1 MFVGHSEGGVSFVFV
16 GHSEKDVSFLCYSV
30 KEVWLCLSVPVKKV
44 EEGVACEP
52 VSHHV
57 GGESGCGLW
66 DFQESW
72 YIPITPYKGDE
83 GQRRRGLCSCQ
94 PQRRGLSACLYL
106 FVIILS

>member
-1 MFVGHSEGGVSFVFV
+1 MFVGHSEKG
-16 GHSEKDVSFLCYSV
+16 VSFLCYSV

-83 GQRRRGLCSCQ
+83 GQRRFSVLVS
-94 PQRRGLSACLYL
+94 RRGRGVASLHVYTFLL
-106 FVIILS
+106 